1 MGTGPAA
8 RRSGPQL
15 SELELSESDS
25 DSSAASILGVS
36 LDGFDGDAW
45 MSDLE
50 GAHDD
55 IQVGKA
61 AGVND
66 PGDIP
71 WRTTTWSAE
80 VQQQSAKVAKNAV
93 IHLGATVTLELQ
105 EVVHGGSDANGEW
118 MGEGGNKGGK
128 NVHRVNLP
136 LTPTQKKEKKQL
148 QIKRYRSPS
157 HSGTTNSFGTS
168 HHHRD
173 RTTQQLAKLSKL

>member
-1 MGTGPAA
+1 
-8 RRSGPQL
+8 L
-15 SELELSESDS
+15 ST
-25 DSSAASILGVS
+25 AV
-36 LDGFDGDAW
+36 
-45 MSDLE
+45 E

-55 IQVGKA
+55 IQVGEA

-71 WRTTTWSAE
+71 WRTTTWCAG
-80 VQQQSAKVAKNAV
+80 VQQQSAKVAQNVV
-93 IHLGATVTLELQ
+93 IHFGATGTLDLQ
-105 EVVHGGSDANGEW
+105 EVVHGGTDANGERI
-118 MGEGGNKGGK
+118 GGGGNKGGE

-136 LTPTQKKEKKQL
+136 LTPAQKKEKKRL
-148 QIKRYRSPS
+148 QMKNYRSRS